1 MSNLKC
7 SELDS
12 FYESRFLVY
21 VDNSRRSLILSL
33 AHENGFSS
41 VLFAESKEELLS
53 IINCKKCDI
62 FIIEEINND
71 LVDIISQ
78 FRSTNSDAALI
89 CISKNGL
96 SLTDQL
102 TLKIDVLLGE
112 SFCDEDLIKAVKQSL
127 GSKVSH
133 EIGMQFF
140 DALFGM
146 QMCTHR
152 DLHKRT
158 FDHVIRTTK
167 IYGKFLLHLMDK
179 GIIDLTSWTLK
190 NCLMASLVHDI
201 GKLLVLHGILYKEGK
216 LTEIEYQQV
225 KRHPWNSVTA
235 LLGGQDIQFFAQD
248 GALHS
253 VSGYND
259 KNLAEKTKKWIFDIL
274 GGNRDV
280 YDDIENYFE
289 DLSVKP
295 FVHSLNKDL
304 LYIVFRHHDSVDKS
318 YHSDEDLNL
327 FAKIIDRN
335 ISPNLDENSY
345 LDIVTNALSLCD
357 IYDAL
362 IDKSRDY
369 RSSSYTKTF
378 TLYLLYIEM
387 KQNKFFPLLTEEF
400 IKFIVENELHNEKTH
415 FFPEKDGQAA
425 FNIIKKIN
433 DSFCF
438 IPGQELEFNRFMSDY
453 SEKFSLYAK
462 SLDEKHLISLNNC
475 WIEFFTVNH
484 KQNVESFLE
493 KLTAAKLISKKIGD
507 FSIEEIKIFD
517 LLYNFYYS
525 YSSVTKRRKII
536 EYFTDT
542 VINKRISE
550 KTKKRLITILESEE
564 IHSLREL
571 QQAFV
576 QHGFERND
584 LFETFKQYD
593 EELLLT
599 EFNQGFW
606 VNSLIY

>member
-12 FYESRFLVY
+12 FYESRFLVFA
-21 VDNSRRSLILSL
+21 NETRRALVSSL
-33 AHENGFSS
+33 ALENGFTS
-41 VLFAESKEELLS
+41 VLFAKTKEELIS
-53 IINCKKCDI
+53 IFERRKCDI
-62 FIIEEINND
+62 LIIED
-71 LVDIISQ
+71 LCDDFLQLLSH
-78 FRSTNSDAALI
+78 FRSTNSDAALV
-89 CISKNGL
+89 CISEKGIPL
-96 SLTDQL
+96 SEQL
-102 TLKIDVLLGE
+102 TLKIDLML
-112 SFCDEDLIKAVKQSL
+112 SADFKDEDIVKGVKQAL
-127 GSKVSH
+127 GSKVNH

-167 IYGKFLLHLMDK
+167 IYGKFLIYLMDR
-179 GIIDLTSWTLK
+179 GLLDLTSWTLK

-201 GKLLVLHGILYKEGK
+201 GKLLVLHGILYKEGR

-248 GALHS
+248 GPIKS

-259 KNLAEKTKKWIFDIL
+259 KNLAEKTKKWIFDIFK
-274 GGNRDV
+274 GNKEV
-280 YDDIENYFE
+280 YNDIELFFE
-289 DLSVKP
+289 ELATKP

-318 YHSDEDLNL
+318 YHSDEELQL
-327 FAKIIDRN
+327 FSKIIDRN
-335 ISPNLDENSY
+335 IDPHLNESSY

-387 KQNKFFPLLTEEF
+387 KQNKFFPYLTEEF
-400 IKFIVENELHNEKTH
+400 IKFIVENEMHEELSH
-415 FFPEKDGQAA
+415 FFPEKNGAA
-425 FNIIKKIN
+425 ALNIIKKIN
-433 DSFCF
+433 ESFCF

-453 SEKFSLYAK
+453 ADKFRHYAK
-462 SLDEKHLISLNNC
+462 TLDEHLLSSLNNN

-484 KQNVESFLE
+484 RKNVNTFLD
-493 KLTAAKLISKKIGD
+493 KLTKAELIHKAIED
-507 FSIEEIKIFD
+507 FTVDEIKVFD

-525 YSSVTKRRKII
+525 YSSVTKRRRII
-536 EYFTDT
+536 EYFIDT
-542 VINKRISE
+542 VINKRITE
-550 KTKKRLITILESEE
+550 KTKQQLIEILQTGDFKTV
-564 IHSLREL
+564 REL
-571 QQAFV
+571 QRAFV
-576 QHGFERND
+576 QKGFERND
-584 LFETFKQYD
+584 LFETFAQYD
-593 EELLLT
+593 QELLLT

-606 VNSLIY
+606 LNSYVH

>member
-1 MSNLKC
+1 MSNLKY

-12 FYESRFLVY
+12 FYESRFFVFA
-21 VDNSRRSLILSL
+21 DHKRRALISSL
-33 AHENGFSS
+33 ALENGFTS
-41 VLFAESKEELLS
+41 VIFAETKDDLLA
-53 IINCKKCDI
+53 IINHKKCDI
-62 FIIEEINND
+62 LIIENTSDDFLPI
-71 LVDIISQ
+71 LST
-78 FRSTNSDAALI
+78 FRSTNSDSALI
-89 CISKNGL
+89 CISKTPITL
-96 SLTDQL
+96 SDQL
-102 TLKIDVLLGE
+102 TLKIDVVLE
-112 SFCDEDLIKAVKQSL
+112 DPFRDHDLIKAVKQSL
-127 GSKVSH
+127 GTKVNH

-167 IYGKFLLHLMDK
+167 IYGKFLLYLMEK

-201 GKLLVLHGILYKEGK
+201 GKLLILQGILYKEGR

-248 GALHS
+248 GPIHS

-259 KNLAEKTKKWIFDIL
+259 KNLAEKTKKWIFDIFE
-274 GGNRDV
+274 GNNTV
-280 YDDIENYFE
+280 YDDIETFFE
-289 DLSVKP
+289 ELAAKP

-304 LYIVFRHHDSVDKS
+304 LYIVFRHHDSVNRS
-318 YHSDEDLNL
+318 YHSSDELEL
-327 FAKIIDRN
+327 FSKIIDRR
-335 ISPNLDENSY
+335 IEPTLDESSY

-378 TLYLLYIEM
+378 TLYLMYIEM
-387 KQNKFFPLLTEEF
+387 KQKKFFPFLTEEF
-400 IKFIVENELHNEKTH
+400 IKFIVDNELHDELTH
-415 FFPEKDGQAA
+415 FFPERNGEAA
-425 FNIIKKIN
+425 LNIIKKVN

-438 IPGQELEFNRFMSDY
+438 IPGQELEFNRFMSDF
-453 SEKFSLYAK
+453 SEEFKKYAI
-462 SLDEKHLISLNNC
+462 SLDDDLLVSLNNS

-484 KQNVESFLE
+484 KKNVTSFLD
-493 KLTAAKLISKKIGD
+493 KLTKANLISKKICE
-507 FSIEEIKIFD
+507 FTVAEIKVFD

-525 YSSVTKRRKII
+525 YSSITKRRKII
-536 EYFTDT
+536 EYFSDT
-542 VINKRISE
+542 VIKKSITPT
-550 KTKKRLITILESEE
+550 TKKALISILESED
-564 IHSLREL
+564 IRTMREL
-571 QQAFV
+571 QLAFA
-576 QHGFERND
+576 HRGFERND

-606 VNSLIY
+606 LNSYIH